1 MIQKFA
7 NSERNAGFCHVS
19 RACAC
24 SFEIR
29 HSIVRCRNFRPAI
42 REKKPTHTIVYF
54 WLSEN
59 GSSKPILHF
68 TMKTGLSV
76 HASTSGVGPAIGLM
90 PVPCT
95 AIGAP
100 MSFESSTRQTGG
112 LR

>member
-42 REKKPTHTIVYF
+42 REKKPTHTIIYF
-54 WLSEN
+54 WLCEN
-59 GSSKPILHF
+59 GSSQSFLHF
-68 TMKTGLSV
+68 TMKTGLSRCS
-76 HASTSGVGPAIGLM
+76 HLRDSGFRANRQNRWSH
-90 PVPCT
+90 PCLHKRHRSV
-95 AIGAP
+95 IDL
-100 MSFESSTRQTGG
+100 ELIRK
-112 LR
+112 